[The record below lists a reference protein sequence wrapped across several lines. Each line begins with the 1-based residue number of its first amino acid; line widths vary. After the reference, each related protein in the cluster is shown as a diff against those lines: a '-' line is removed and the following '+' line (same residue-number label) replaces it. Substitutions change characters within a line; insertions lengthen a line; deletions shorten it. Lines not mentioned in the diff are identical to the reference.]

1 MRPSGAST
9 GLQTRAQAARYGL
22 LGLPLAFV
30 ALPVYV
36 HLPQHH
42 AREFAMPLATL
53 GMVLLLSRL
62 LDALIDPRIG
72 QAVDALYRRSRR
84 AVATAAVLLSVLLAV
99 GFLALFVVPQGL
111 HAGGMALWAWMVAA
125 LAICH
130 VACSALLV
138 LHQAWAARQGGGAGA
153 QSRWVAWREGLGL
166 LGVLLACVLPVLAGW
181 WITWAVLCAALV
193 AGLWCWRAL
202 VGQWSPA
209 LQQPS
214 ASAIDAEGSSP
225 GLWQPWRHAMFRRLL
240 AVFTVNGMA
249 SAIPATL
256 VLFFVEDRLQA
267 PPAWQPVFLGLYFL
281 AGALSM
287 PLWLAVMACRG
298 LLQAWWLGMWL
309 SVLTFAGVL
318 LLGPGDLGAFAL
330 VCALSGMA
338 LGADLSAPGALLNQT
353 IDACGQRGRSDGA
366 FIGWWGLATKLNLA
380 LAAGLALPLLGAWG
394 YAPGQQDPQALQ
406 ALGLAY
412 GLLPCLLKL
421 LAIGLLWRGLMAPVA
436 KLPLSVSGSN
446 HV

>member
-1 MRPSGAST
+1 MMSAK
-9 GLQTRAQAARYGL
+9 LQTGWQTRSQAALYGL

-42 AREFAMPLATL
+42 AREFAMPLSAL

-72 QAVDALYRRSRR
+72 QAVDALYARSRR
-84 AVATAAVLLSVLLAV
+84 AVGAVAVLLAFLLAL
-99 GFLALFVVPQGL
+99 GFQALFVVPQSL
-111 HAGGMALWAWMVAA
+111 REAGAGLWAWMVAA
-125 LAICH
+125 LALCH
-130 VACSALLV
+130 VSCSALVV
-138 LHQAWAARQGGGAGA
+138 LHQAWAARQGGGVRV

-166 LGVLLACVLPVLAGW
+166 LGVLLACVLPTLAGW
-181 WITWAVLCAALV
+181 WVTWGVLCASLV
-193 AGLWCWRAL
+193 AGLWAWCVLAR
-202 VGQWSPA
+202 QW
-209 LQQPS
+209 PS
-214 ASAIDAEGSSP
+214 AGRTPTATAMDATACAA
-225 GLWQPWRHAMFRRLL
+225 GLWQPWRHAPFRRLL
-240 AVFTVNGMA
+240 GVFTVNGMA

-256 VLFFVEDRLQA
+256 VLFFVQDRLQA
-267 PPAWQPVFLGLYFL
+267 PAAWQPVFLGLYFL

-287 PLWLAVMACRG
+287 PLWLALIARRG
-298 LLQAWWLGMWL
+298 LLQSWCLGMWL

-318 LLGPGDLGAFAL
+318 LLGPGELTAFAL
-330 VCALSGMA
+330 VCALSGLA

-394 YAPGQQDPQALQ
+394 YAPGQRDPQALQ

-421 LAIGLLWRGLMAPVA
+421 LAIGLLWRGLLAPAAGPCVC
-436 KLPLSVSGSN
+436 VSGRN